1 MKNSGPFFPALQ
13 PGFQGLLKT
22 FACEMVLFFCLRWSF
37 PSDGVNGMHGGG
49 FAGTIQALV
58 PDAQADS
65 FRAQL
70 GSVFGAEHCAPLMV
84 RPVGGWALSPMRFF
98 HS

>member
-1 MKNSGPFFPALQ
+1 MRFPACRRSEE
-13 PGFQGLLKT
+13 LKNGYIPVSPNEKVRM
-22 FACEMVLFFCLRWSF
+22 FVDECCE
-37 PSDGVNGMHGGG
+37 
-49 FAGTIQALV
+49 LV